1 MKTIHKLVTYAMCLG
16 LLLLPAC
23 EGMGLTSPQRDAAR
37 QSLLNELNVGRI
49 TQAQY
54 DAAVE
59 SLNRPTITA
68 DDWANWLIAGGSV
81 VASILTGVPI
91 AVGFAAR
98 KVEKERGAPRTAEQT
113 AELQKLVEKV

>member
-1 MKTIHKLVTYAMCLG
+1 MKTINKLATYAMCLG

-37 QSLLNELNVGRI
+37 QSLANERDAGRI

-54 DAAVE
+54 DAAIE
-59 SLNRPTITA
+59 SLNRPTVTA

-81 VASILTGVPI
+81 VASVLLGVPI
-91 AVGFAAR
+91 AVGTVQ
-98 KVEKERGAPRTAEQT
+98 KKRGAPRTPDQT
-113 AELQKLVEKV
+113 AALQALAEKA